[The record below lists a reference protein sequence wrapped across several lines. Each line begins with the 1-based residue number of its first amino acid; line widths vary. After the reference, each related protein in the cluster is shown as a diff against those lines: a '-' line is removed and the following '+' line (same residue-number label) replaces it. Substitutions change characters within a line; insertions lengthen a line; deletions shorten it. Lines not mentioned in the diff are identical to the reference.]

1 MSEQERAQAIASVSQ
16 AVLASLGGIE
26 EAAGA
31 AASAATAEM
40 MVRLSIIH
48 MLNRIGP
55 QAAKAALVRVYA
67 DLETDIASQNAAA
80 TVLS

>member
-1 MSEQERAQAIASVSQ
+1 MTTLSPELESSAVAVMTALHHVEQ
-16 AVLASLGGIE
+16 
-26 EAAGA
+26 AAGA
-31 AASAATAEM
+31 AASAVTAEM

-67 DLETDIASQNAAA
+67 DLEIDIASQNAGSA
-80 TVLS
+80 TLS